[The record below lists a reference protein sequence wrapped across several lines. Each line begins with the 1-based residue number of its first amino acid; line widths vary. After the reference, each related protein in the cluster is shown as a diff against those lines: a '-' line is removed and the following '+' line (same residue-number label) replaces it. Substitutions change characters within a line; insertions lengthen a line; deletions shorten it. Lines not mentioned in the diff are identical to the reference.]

1 MKYTTAGLLL
11 LSALA
16 LLAGC
21 SSHQAYYVAPPPPP
35 PPPPAAYAEPP
46 LIQTAHQNG
55 FAAGQQN
62 GERDRVEGHSFR
74 PTYSSRYADTPGYYS
89 QLGGPFWQ
97 YKSAY
102 RDAYMRG
109 YRKGYERG

>member
-1 MKYTTAGLLL
+1 MRFTTAGLLL

-21 SSHQAYYVAPPPPP
+21 SNRPAYYTAPPPPP
-35 PPPPAAYAEPP
+35 VAYAAPP

-55 FAAGQQN
+55 FADGMRI

-74 PTYSSRYADTPGYYS
+74 PTHSDRYEDTPGYYS

-97 YKSAY
+97 YQQAY

>member
-1 MKYTTAGLLL
+1 MRYTTAGLLL

-21 SSHQAYYVAPPPPP
+21 ASHPAYYVAPPPPQ
-35 PPPPAAYAEPP
+35 AVYAEPP

-55 FAAGQQN
+55 FNDGVQN
-62 GERDRVEGHSFR
+62 GERDRVGGHSFR
-74 PTYSSRYADTPGYYS
+74 PTDNSRYANTPGYYS

-97 YKSAY
+97 YQSAY

-109 YRKGYERG
+109 YRKGYQRG

>member
-1 MKYTTAGLLL
+1 MIRLTTTGLLL

-21 SSHQAYYVAPPPPP
+21 TSHSAYYVAPPPPP
-35 PPPPAAYAEPP
+35 PVAYAGPP

-55 FAAGQQN
+55 FAEGLQN
-62 GERDRVEGHSFR
+62 GERDRMEGHSYH
-74 PTYSSRYADTPGYYS
+74 PTYSNRYANTSGYYP

-97 YKSAY
+97 YQTAY

-109 YRKGYERG
+109 YRKGYERA

>member
-1 MKYTTAGLLL
+1 L
-11 LSALA
+11 LSAVA

-21 SSHQAYYVAPPPPP
+21 ACHPAYYTAPPPPP
-35 PPPPAAYAEPP
+35 PPVAYAEPP

-55 FAAGQQN
+55 FADGLRI
-62 GERDRVEGHSFR
+62 GEHDRVEGRSFR
-74 PTYSSRYADTPGYYS
+74 PTYSDRYASTPGYYP

-97 YKSAY
+97 YQSAY

-109 YRKGYERG
+109 YRKGYEHG

>member
-1 MKYTTAGLLL
+1 MRYTTAGLLL

-16 LLAGC
+16 VLAGC
-21 SSHQAYYVAPPPPP
+21 ASHPAYYVAPPPPQ
-35 PPPPAAYAEPP
+35 AAYAEPS
-46 LIQTAHQNG
+46 LIQTAHHNG
-55 FAAGQQN
+55 FADGVQN

-74 PTYSSRYADTPGYYS
+74 PENSSRYANTPGYYP
-89 QLGGPFWQ
+89 QLGGSFWQ
-97 YKSAY
+97 YQSAY

>member
-21 SSHQAYYVAPPPPP
+21 SSHPAYYVAPPPPP
-35 PPPPAAYAEPP
+35 GPAAYAEPP
-46 LIQTAHQNG
+46 LIQAAHQNG
-55 FAAGQQN
+55 FAEGVN
-62 GERDRVEGHSFR
+62 VGERDRVDGHSYR
-74 PTYSSRYADTPGYYS
+74 PTNSRLYANTPGYS
-89 QLGGPFWQ
+89 PQLGGPFWQ
-97 YKSAY
+97 YQSAY

-109 YRKGYERG
+109 YRKGYQRG